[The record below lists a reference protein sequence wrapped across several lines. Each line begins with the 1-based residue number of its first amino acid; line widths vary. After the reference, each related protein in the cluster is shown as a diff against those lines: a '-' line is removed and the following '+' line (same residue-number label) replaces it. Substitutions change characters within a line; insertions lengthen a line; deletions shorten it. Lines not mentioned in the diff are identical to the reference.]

1 MFVDADRFESWL
13 RSLAETPTRR
23 TVIGSAL
30 GALVSAQARG
40 SSATPARQATPVVA
54 TPVASASVC
63 VNPDRTGLQH
73 RSPGNLVAYEEL
85 VANGDPN
92 FPPGSRIWRVLY
104 VSTGRDNT
112 ERTLVCG
119 LVVAP
124 EHGPQIFDGPDGPR
138 GRVVSWS
145 HGTRGLIP
153 RCLAASDPAGSL
165 WGPTPEGIN
174 LVAWSDKADGSG
186 PQGTAAAGTL
196 AGMGGAGWI
205 VTASDLYVDLWGG
218 TTLEPFIIGKI
229 EGANGVD
236 LVRAAHHLM
245 TAVG

>member
-1 MFVDADRFESWL
+1 M
-13 RSLAETPTRR
+13 
-23 TVIGSAL
+23 
-30 GALVSAQARG
+30 
-40 SSATPARQATPVVA
+40 
-54 TPVASASVC
+54 
-63 VNPDRTGLQH
+63 
-73 RSPGNLVAYEEL
+73 AYEEL

-92 FPPGSRIWRVLY
+92 FPPESRIWRVLY

-124 EHGPQIFDGPDGPR
+124 EHGAKVFDDPEGPR

-165 WGPTPEGIN
+165 WGPTAEGIN
-174 LVAWSDKADGSG
+174 LVHWSTNADGTG
-186 PQGTAAAGTL
+186 PQGTAAEGIL
-196 AGMGGAGWI
+196 AGMTGAGWI
-205 VTASDLYVDLWGG
+205 VTASDLYADLWGG

-229 EGANGVD
+229 EAANGID

-245 TAVG
+245 TAVGMPTGARQLRRGVRRALSGRPLRAVDGATAGVIRRGDRHRRQPCRSPSPGWCWRRPPRC